1 MILSFTFKSS
11 GTDLSSV
18 QQVMAFVQGYPIR
31 KIYVGSSQVLNN
43 YNIENDAVKSYNSRQ
58 YSVGDCDNSYA
69 KTNPNNNYICSYN
82 INENYSE
89 GGLHARLDPYGEYGK
104 GDFRM
109 FPCNNDLDN
118 PDAGVWPSP
127 IYIKSAITRVDGD
140 NITFGTQ
147 GTTIKFYFNPAF
159 ADDPSYIVPV
169 TGHVTPVYNLLPRVT
184 YYYRVYDS
192 NNKVISE
199 LTGQFTTQGQIRM
212 LRIDQVHNVRDLG
225 GWPTIDGKTVRY
237 GKLFRGGQFEQYN
250 SSPTSATL
258 SKAANLFKQLEIT
271 KSIDFRAA
279 SNSSSSTINAFSGIT
294 IRETVNG
301 TKSSASYSNVA
312 SNFTQFLNFVRIIL
326 TNSDSTYFHCQQGRD
341 RTGSFA
347 AILEAL
353 IGVTE
358 DGIIK
363 DYELTW
369 GIQRTTRYTM
379 NTVYD
384 DDKTSNLWG
393 PFASYSGSNIQT
405 KVQNWFINNYNS
417 SSKITGYS
425 AGADVIAALK
435 SALLVDAGITPSP
448 SGKSNFVEM
457 SGWKPSTSSAKIY
470 KETCDWYKYYELSV
484 PSGTTITL
492 PACSGHVWF
501 IESANGLA
509 STLTTATATLTS
521 GWTKW
526 THVEQYSSYT
536 YTVVNTGKVM
546 IIENVSASDNV
557 IISYPESQDPDPMP
571 SGTVDTLVAKH
582 MVHSWGDSTFTY
594 FEYKGG
600 TYNGTTCFQF
610 NVAKDDMITVKSIS
624 RTLTRLKM
632 FYVET
637 NVDIVGN
644 LRTSTSK
651 YTPAYIAQRS
661 CRNPADSTAT
671 ETVTEPKYDKTS
683 QIRWNKQVVKMNNNC
698 KLVMIIRND
707 DEPINTSDY
716 NSRTIAIYKNGDLIY
731 GPNIEDF

>member
-1 MILSFTFKSS
+1 MILSFTFKSDD
-11 GTDLSSV
+11 TDLSSV

-31 KIYVGSSQVLNN
+31 TIYVGSSQVLNN
-43 YNIENDAVKSYNSRQ
+43 YNIENDAVKFYNSRQ
-58 YSVGDCDNSYA
+58 YGVGDCNNSYA
-69 KTNPNNNYICSYN
+69 KTNPDNNYICSYN

-89 GGLHARLDPYGEYGK
+89 EGLRARLDPYGEYGK

-109 FPCNNDLDN
+109 FPCNNDSDN
-118 PDAGVWPSP
+118 PGAGVWPSP
-127 IYIKSAITRVDGD
+127 IYIKSAITRANGD

-147 GTTIKFYFNPAF
+147 GTTIKFYRNPAF
-159 ADDPSYIVPV
+159 ADDPSYTVPV
-169 TGHVTPVYNLLPRVT
+169 TGHVTPVYNLLPKVT

-225 GWPTIDGKTVRY
+225 GWPTIDGQTVRY
-237 GKLFRGGQFEQYN
+237 GKLFRGGQFEQFH
-250 SSPTSATL
+250 SFPTSATL
-258 SKAANLFKQLEIT
+258 SKAVDLFKQLEIT
-271 KSIDFRAA
+271 KSIDFRKSAE
-279 SNSSSSTINAFSGIT
+279 STTTVRNAFSGIT
-294 IRETVNG
+294 TRETVNG
-301 TKSSASYSNVA
+301 NNTSASYNTVA
-312 SNFTQFLNFVRIIL
+312 SNFAQFLNFVRIIL

-358 DGIIK
+358 DAIIK
-363 DYELTW
+363 DYELSW
-369 GIQRTTRYTM
+369 GIKRTTRYNM
-379 NTVYD
+379 NTLYENG
-384 DDKTSNLWG
+384 KTSNLWG
-393 PFASYSGSNIQT
+393 PFASYTGSNIQE
-405 KVQNWFINNYNS
+405 KVQNWFINKYNS

-425 AGADVIAALK
+425 AGKDVIDALK
-435 SALLVDAGITPSP
+435 STLIGNNE
-448 SGKSNFVEM
+448 SNFVKM
-457 SGWKPSTSSAKIY
+457 NGWKPSTRQTTIY
-470 KETCDWYKYYELSV
+470 KETCDRFKYYEFDV
-484 PSGTTITL
+484 TQGTTVTL
-492 PACSGHVWF
+492 PACDGHLWF
-501 IESANGLA
+501 IESTDGLS
-509 STLTTATATLTS
+509 STLTTANATITS

-526 THVEQYSSYT
+526 THTEQYSSYS
-536 YTVVNTGKVM
+536 YTVVSTGKLMV
-546 IIENVSASDNV
+546 IEEVGTSDDIN
-557 IISYPESQDPDPMP
+557 ISYPESQDPDPMP
-571 SGTVDTLVAKH
+571 SETVDTLVAKH
-582 MVHSWGDSTFTY
+582 MVHSWGSDQTFTY

-610 NVAKDDMITVKSIS
+610 NVAKNDIITVKSIS
-624 RTLTRLKM
+624 RTLTRLQM

-651 YTPAYIAQRS
+651 YTPAYIAKRC
-661 CRNPADSTAT
+661 CRDPSASTAT
-671 ETVTEPKYDKTS
+671 ETITEPEYDKKN

-716 NSRTIAIYKNGDLIY
+716 NSRTISIYKNGDLIY
-731 GPNIEDF
+731 GPDIEDF